1 MEQKQGERK
10 EIKIYLQMAAFYKY
24 VMFKDNEYYAQIQKS
39 RQVLMVRKIANEKN
53 EDFSNEK
60 GLILA

>member
-1 MEQKQGERK
+1 
-10 EIKIYLQMAAFYKY
+10 MAGFYKY

-39 RQVLMVRKIANEKN
+39 RQVFMIRKIANEKN